1 VRSKPDSYSS
11 CWGKVIIYHL
21 QISLIFIQK
30 EVFTLKRKTEF
41 SLYLV
46 VVFVNLVAASLLL
59 ASVGVLPKIAGS
71 LFIVSALINLLR
83 AIKLKKNKI

>member
-1 VRSKPDSYSS
+1 
-11 CWGKVIIYHL
+11 
-21 QISLIFIQK
+21 
-30 EVFTLKRKTEF
+30 VFTLKRKTEF

-59 ASVGVLPKIAGS
+59 ASVGMLPKIAGS
-71 LFIVSALINLLR
+71 LFLVSALINLIR